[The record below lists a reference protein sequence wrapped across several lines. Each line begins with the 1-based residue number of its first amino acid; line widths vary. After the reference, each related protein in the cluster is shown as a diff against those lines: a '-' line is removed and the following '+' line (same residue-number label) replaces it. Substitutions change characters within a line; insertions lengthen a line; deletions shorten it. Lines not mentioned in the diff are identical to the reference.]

1 MKPTTQFVES
11 RHERAER
18 SQFPVTDFNYHP
30 NTLAGYNGHCAK
42 TITPSFRSI
51 SRDYFNTEAQRY
63 LLAEAFVFTAI
74 MLTAALPLLNGA
86 RAVLNLVST
95 LTGV

>member
-1 MKPTTQFVES
+1 MKPTTPIIES
-11 RHERAER
+11 EHERAEH
-18 SQFPVTDFNYHP
+18 SQFPVTDFHYHAP
-30 NTLAGYNGHCAK
+30 TLAGYNGHCAK
-42 TITPSFRSI
+42 AISPSFRSI

-63 LLAEAFVFTAI
+63 LLAEAFVFTVI

-95 LTGV
+95 RAGV